1 MTAAIERGM
10 EMDTPKHQRLR
21 DPDVLLSILD
31 NLPTSIFVKDENLR
45 FVYSNELHCEM
56 IGKPE
61 GALIGK
67 CDADFYPEEE
77 AQGFLANDRKVIES
91 GDTNISEETASK
103 ASGMTMPVL
112 TRKGRLK
119 APDGNTYLIGTNA
132 DLTEIKKRENQ
143 YRALT
148 ATVPV
153 GVLQIEEGGAISFT
167 NPLFNVY
174 CGGDGNG
181 EEGHRLVRQL
191 SDSHPGFPGV
201 ACKFEGNVQVL
212 GAEPRAMLVMSSGWL
227 HLGGEKRSAIV
238 SIIDVS
244 EMTELRRINEEVSR
258 LNRELA
264 ANMKKLAEAQDE
276 LVKKGRMEQLGQLT
290 ATVAHELRNPL
301 GAVRTSAFLL
311 ERKLRD
317 KNLGVEGQL
326 DRISKGIVRCDNIIT
341 QLLDFSRTRQL
352 SCQPADLDNWL
363 AQVMEEMAKGLPQAV
378 SIRVMLGLDGAMVPF
393 DPGRLQRAVVNLVA
407 NASEA
412 MVGQGDDPA
421 KFACAM
427 PAIALTTRLEG
438 GNVCIE
444 VRDNGPGMTPDVIS
458 RIREPLFTTKS
469 FGTGLGVPAVE
480 QIINQHGGSLDIASE
495 PGQGAVFTMWLPLA
509 APAGAD
515 PGEAE
520 TKVA

>member
-1 MTAAIERGM
+1 M
-10 EMDTPKHQRLR
+10 ENSKHGRLR

-31 NLPTSIFVKDENLR
+31 NLPTSIFVKDEQLR
-45 FVYSNELHCEM
+45 FVYSNALHCGM

-61 GALIGK
+61 EELIGK

-77 AQGFLANDRKVIES
+77 ASGFLANDRKVIES
-91 GDTNISEETASK
+91 GDANISEETASQD
-103 ASGMTMPVL
+103 SGMTMPVL
-112 TRKGRLK
+112 TRKARLT
-119 APDGNTYLIGTNA
+119 APDGNTYLIGTNT

-153 GVLQIEEGGAISFT
+153 GVLQIEEDGTISFS

-181 EEGHRLVRQL
+181 EEGDRLIRQL
-191 SDSHPGFPGV
+191 SEAHPGFPGV

-227 HLGGEKRSAIV
+227 HLGGTARSAIV

-258 LNRELA
+258 LNKELA

-311 ERKLRD
+311 DRKLRD
-317 KNLGVEGQL
+317 KNLGIEGQL

-352 SCQPADLDNWL
+352 SCQPADLDGWL
-363 AQVMEEMAKGLPQAV
+363 AQVMEEMAKGLPQSV
-378 SIRVMLGLDGAMVPF
+378 SINLTLGLDGAMVPF
-393 DPGRLQRAVVNLVA
+393 DPARLQRAVVNLVA

-412 MVGQGDDPA
+412 MVGQGDDPS
-421 KFACAM
+421 KFVVKE
-427 PAIALTTRLEG
+427 PVITVSTRLEG
-438 GNVCIE
+438 GMICVE
-444 VRDNGPGMTPDVIS
+444 VKDNGPGMTPDVIA

-480 QIINQHGGSLDIASE
+480 QIINQHGGRLDIASE
-495 PGQGAVFTMWLPLA
+495 PGKGALFSMWMPA
-509 APAGAD
+509 TAETDRHAPAD
-515 PGEAE
+515 SI
-520 TKVA
+520 KVA

>member
-1 MTAAIERGM
+1 
-10 EMDTPKHQRLR
+10 MDTPKQRRLR

-31 NLPTSIFVKDENLR
+31 NLPTSIFVKDENMR
-45 FVYSNELHCEM
+45 FVYSNELHCQI
-56 IGKPE
+56 IGRPE
-61 GALIGK
+61 EALIGK
-67 CDADFYPEEE
+67 CDADFYPAEE
-77 AQGFLANDRKVIES
+77 ARGFLANDRKVIET
-91 GDTNISEETASK
+91 GQTDVSEEMASRE
-103 ASGMTMPVL
+103 SGMTKPVL
-112 TRKGRLK
+112 TTKARLT

-132 DLTEIKKRENQ
+132 DLTEVKKRENQ

-153 GVLQIEEGGAISFT
+153 GVLQIEEGGFISFT

-174 CGGDGNG
+174 CGGDGAG
-181 EEGHRLVRQL
+181 DEGQRLIRQL
-191 SDSHPGFPGV
+191 SDAHPGFPGV

-227 HLGGEKRSAIV
+227 NLGGERRSSIV

-258 LNRELA
+258 LNKELA
-264 ANMKKLAEAQDE
+264 ANMRMLAEAQDE

-301 GAVRTSAFLL
+301 GAVRTSSFLL

-317 KNLGVEGQL
+317 KDLGVEGQL
-326 DRISKGIVRCDNIIT
+326 DRINKGIIRCDNIIT

-352 SCQPADLDNWL
+352 SCQPGDLDGWL
-363 AQVMEEMAKGLPQAV
+363 AQVMEEIAKTLPQAI
-378 SIRVMLGLDGAMVPF
+378 SINVDLGLDGAMVPF
-393 DPGRLQRAVVNLVA
+393 DPARLQRAVVNLLT

-412 MVGQGDDPA
+412 MVGQGDDPS
-421 KFACAM
+421 KFAAAT
-427 PAIALTTRLEG
+427 PSITVVTRREG
-438 GNVCIE
+438 GNAIISIA
-444 VRDNGPGMTPDVIS
+444 DNGPGMSADVVA

-480 QIINQHGGSLDIASE
+480 QIVNQHGGKLEIASE
-495 PGQGAVFTMWLPLA
+495 PGKGASFTLWLPFE
-509 APAGAD
+509 GN
-515 PGEAE
+515 AE
-520 TKVA
+520 TDKGSERVA